1 MIDLKNRLR
10 SVIKHYRENKVKS
23 LIILTMAAL
32 LLIFFAIS
40 SGTYNFAA
48 TEKHW
53 KITEKLIAWARVS
66 SVIAHSKNLEIPTID
81 EAETFKVGARHYN
94 AMCIICHLAPGLEP
108 SELSVGLYPQ
118 APLFFKR
125 APVTEEEEKLKMIK
139 EYFWVIKNGIK
150 MTAMPAWGPTHD
162 DEFVWAMAIF
172 VHKLHGMTAEE
183 YGEFAVTGH
192 DHEHD
197 DHQHN
202 HNLLPLNGF

>member
-1 MIDLKNRLR
+1 MINLTIRLR
-10 SVIKHYRENKVKS
+10 SVTKQYRGNKVKS
-23 LIILTMAAL
+23 LIILSLAAML
-32 LLIFFAIS
+32 LVYFVIS

-53 KITEKLIAWARVS
+53 KITEELITWARTNS
-66 SVIAHSKNLEIPTID
+66 IAAHSNDLEVPTID
-81 EAETFKVGARHYN
+81 EAETFKTGARHYN

-108 SELSVGLYPQ
+108 SDLSIGLYPQ

-125 APVTEEEEKLKMIK
+125 APVTEQEEKQKVIK

-162 DEFVWAMAIF
+162 DEFVWAMAVF

-183 YGEFAVTGH
+183 YGEFANTNQ
-192 DHEHD
+192 EHD
-197 DHQHN
+197 DHQHD
-202 HNLLPLNGF
+202 HDHLPLNSF

>member
-1 MIDLKNRLR
+1 M
-10 SVIKHYRENKVKS
+10 KS
-23 LIILTMAAL
+23 LITLSIAAF
-32 LLIFFAIS
+32 LLIFFVIS

-53 KITEKLIAWARVS
+53 KITEKLITWARVS
-66 SVIAHSKNLEIPTID
+66 SIAAHSSNLVVPTIGK
-81 EAETFKVGARHYN
+81 AETSMSDIRHYD

-108 SELSVGLYPQ
+108 SDLSVGLYPQ

-125 APVTEEEEKLKMIK
+125 APVTEEKEKQKTIK

-150 MTAMPAWGPTHD
+150 MTAMPAWGLTHD
-162 DEFVWAMAIF
+162 DESIWGMAAF

-183 YGEFAVTGH
+183 YGELAVNSH

-197 DHQHN
+197 N
-202 HNLLPLNGF
+202 HNLFPLNSF